1 MITTLT
7 TSRMMAMAA
16 PSGQFSSVRNSS
28 YTTVATIFRR
38 RPPSKAGMANELAD
52 RPNTIRLPDR
62 MPGMACGSTM
72 RVSV

>member
-1 MITTLT
+1 MMITFT
-7 TSRMMAMAA
+7 TSSTIAMAA

-38 RPPSKAGMANELAD
+38 RPPSNAGIANELAD

-62 MPGMACGSTM
+62 MPGIACGSTM